1 MSLSQLQKDIKAGK
15 IYPVYLLHGEES
27 YLIDEAA
34 DYLESHLLQEGE
46 KAFDQQILY
55 GMDMNARHVIEQL
68 MLFPLLAQRRVV
80 FVREAQQLEDLKD
93 LETYA
98 SRPAPSSVLI
108 LCHKGKSLDK
118 RTRLYDAIKSKGFVL
133 AADRMKEKEVQMWLM
148 DTATTL
154 HIKLDPEAAGLMI
167 ELIGTEISMLYP
179 ELKKLAISHSNIKP
193 VLPADIIDLVGMSR
207 EYNVFEL
214 KNALEAGDVGLS
226 MKIGALMADQKGYSI
241 IPLIALLNGF
251 YSGLLIVKSLGS
263 ASDAAIGEALGNKS
277 PWLISKTKEAARRY
291 TLENLERCIS
301 WLHIYDMKSKGW
313 YSSADDRALT
323 IELLDHLL
331 YPGKVPVFN
340 EN

>member
-1 MSLSQLQKDIKAGK
+1 MAIGQLQKDIKAGK
-15 IYPVYLLHGEES
+15 IYPLYLLHGEES

-34 DYLESHLLQEGE
+34 EFLEAHLLQENE

-55 GMDMNARHVIEQL
+55 GMDMNVRFVIEQL
-68 MLFPLLAQRRVV
+68 MLFPLLAPRRVV

-118 RTRLYDAIKSKGFVL
+118 RWKLYDAIKQKGFIL
-133 AADRMKEKEVQMWLM
+133 AADRMKDKEVQSWLM
-148 DTATTL
+148 DTASTL
-154 HIKLDPEAAGLMI
+154 HIKLDPEAANLMI
-167 ELIGTEISMLYP
+167 ELIGIEISHLYP

-207 EYNVFEL
+207 EYNAFEL
-214 KNALEAGDVGLS
+214 KNALESGDVKKT
-226 MKIGALMADQKGYSI
+226 MQIGARMAEQKGYSI

-251 YSGLLIVKSLGS
+251 YSGLLIVKSLGN
-263 ASDAAIGEALGNKS
+263 ASDAIIGEAMGNKS
-277 PWLISKTKEAARRY
+277 PWLIGKTKDAARRY
-291 TLENLERCIS
+291 TLENLERCIG

-313 YSSADDRALT
+313 NSSADDYALT
-323 IELLDHLL
+323 VELLDHLL
-331 YPGKVPVFN
+331 YPGKEPVFN

>member
-1 MSLSQLQKDIKAGK
+1 MSLGQLQKDIKAGK
-15 IYPVYLLHGEES
+15 FYPIYLLHGEES

-34 DYLESHLLQEGE
+34 EFLEAHLLPENQ

-55 GMDMNARHVIEQL
+55 GMDMNARNVIEQL
-68 MLFPLLAQRRVV
+68 MLFPLLAERRVV
-80 FVREAQQLEDLKD
+80 FVREAQQLEELKD

-118 RTRLYDAIKSKGFVL
+118 RLKLYDAIKKNGFIL
-133 AADRMKEKEVQMWLM
+133 AADRMKEKEVQAWLK
-148 DTATTL
+148 DTAGTL
-154 HIKLDPEAAGLMI
+154 HIKLDPEAASLMI
-167 ELIGTEISMLYP
+167 ELIGIDIDQLYP

-193 VLPADIIDLVGMSR
+193 VMPADIIDLVGMSR

-214 KNALEAGDVGLS
+214 KNALEAGDIVKT
-226 MKIGALMADQKGYSI
+226 MQIGARMAEQKGYSL

-251 YSGLLIVKSLGS
+251 YSGLLVVKSLGN
-263 ASDAAIGEALGNKS
+263 ASDAVIGEAMGNKNT
-277 PWLISKTKEAARRY
+277 WLIGKTKEAARRY
-291 TLENLERCIS
+291 SLEHLERCIG
-301 WLHIYDMKSKGW
+301 WLHIYDMKAKGW
-313 YSSADDRALT
+313 YSSVDDRSLT

-331 YPGKVPVFN
+331 YPGEAPVFN